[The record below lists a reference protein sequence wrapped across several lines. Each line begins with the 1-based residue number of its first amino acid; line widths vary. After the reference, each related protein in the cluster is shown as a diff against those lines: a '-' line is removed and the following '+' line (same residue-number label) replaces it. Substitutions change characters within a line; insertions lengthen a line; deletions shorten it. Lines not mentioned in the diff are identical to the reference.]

1 MPGVAVNESIEI
13 GSQNCAPLAAIDRPW
28 AGINLG
34 QTQPLKISDLHS
46 SCMRQTV
53 CLQLAQ
59 EKSGWCRRREK
70 VEVVDRVGCRSLP
83 QAGCTASGVHLQDI
97 NRARL
102 QHPVVFLSKA
112 PGEISE
118 TVVPWG
124 LAALSVPHLVMPE
137 KKCGLLQVRWWGKS
151 RNNQGRNS

>member
-1 MPGVAVNESIEI
+1 MPGIAVNESVEI
-13 GSQNCAPLAAIDRPW
+13 GSQYSAPLAAIDRPW

-46 SCMRQTV
+46 ICMRQTV

-59 EKSGWCRRREK
+59 EKSGWRRRREK
-70 VEVVDRVGCRSLP
+70 VEVVGRVGCRSLP

-102 QHPVVFLSKA
+102 QHPVMFLSKA
-112 PGEISE
+112 PGRFRRLSSPGALLSFPFL
-118 TVVPWG
+118 TV
-124 LAALSVPHLVMPE
+124 
-137 KKCGLLQVRWWGKS
+137 
-151 RNNQGRNS
+151 